1 MRASSEP
8 STVLRS
14 FQGANTACRSV
25 TVCGAVRASRSASSF
40 KCGVL
45 ALPRRSRLQ
54 NGRQPSHTHCV
65 YIFCVSF
72 SRSSYSVRVLARMHV
87 RCSQL
92 LFFTPP
98 RKRVASH
105 RKCDDPSVRHVSSG
119 RKRCVREKLSF
130 FTICC
135 CFCFL
140 LTFSLV
146 FWVVHIFWYCLPSPN
161 EHRLSPRFYVTFISH
176 ILSNT
181 LSCCWNAVFYVAYV
195 VHETELVYVETI
207 AFVIVDLVFFL
218 YTLTNRHRPQLRKD
232 FKKKEA
238 KSIFRTIWS
247 LHLKQRRLF
256 WKRTATLFCVCR
268 KMWNTSPI
276 TCVHLFLTS

>member
-1 MRASSEP
+1 MYSGTFVLTKMYSATPSRKKKEQKKQKKKKANADAVRASSEP

-92 LFFTPP
+92 L
-98 RKRVASH
+98 
-105 RKCDDPSVRHVSSG
+105 
-119 RKRCVREKLSF
+119 
-130 FTICC
+130 
-135 CFCFL
+135 CFL
-140 LTFSLV
+140 LRRESESLPTVNAMIRQCVMCRVVESAVYERNLV
-146 FWVVHIFWYCLPSPN
+146 FLPFVVVS
-161 EHRLSPRFYVTFISH
+161 
-176 ILSNT
+176 
-181 LSCCWNAVFYVAYV
+181 VF
-195 VHETELVYVETI
+195 
-207 AFVIVDLVFFL
+207 
-218 YTLTNRHRPQLRKD
+218 
-232 FKKKEA
+232 
-238 KSIFRTIWS
+238 S
-247 LHLKQRRLF
+247 
-256 WKRTATLFCVCR
+256 
-268 KMWNTSPI
+268 
-276 TCVHLFLTS
+276 